1 MFAKFVLAA
10 KHLQTVPPPVIC
22 VPKVNLEKKTVLIYV
37 LNAKQVGMRILPVQ
51 QLVQSVLVAR
61 RRQPVLQ
68 PVIYALRVNSEL
80 LMVIIFVPNV
90 SQVSR
95 PMLLDQ

>member
-1 MFAKFVLAA
+1 MSVSIVLVGRRRQPARQ
-10 KHLQTVPPPVIC
+10 LVIYARR
-22 VPKVNLEKKTVLIYV
+22 VSLEKKTVLIYV
-37 LNAKQVGMRILPVQ
+37 LNAMQVVMRILPVQ

-95 PMLLDQ
+95 PMLLDR

>member
-1 MFAKFVLAA
+1 MHFVPEDLRRQRERQHA
-10 KHLQTVPPPVIC
+10 TC

-37 LNAKQVGMRILPVQ
+37 LNAMQVVMRILPVQ

-95 PMLLDQ
+95 PMLLDR

>member
-1 MFAKFVLAA
+1 
-10 KHLQTVPPPVIC
+10 

-37 LNAKQVGMRILPVQ
+37 LNAMQVGMRILPVQ
-51 QLVQSVLVAR
+51 QLVQSVLVGR
-61 RRQPVLQ
+61 RHQPVLQ

-95 PMLLDQ
+95 PMLLDR

>member
-1 MFAKFVLAA
+1 
-10 KHLQTVPPPVIC
+10 

-51 QLVQSVLVAR
+51 QLVQSVLGGR

-68 PVIYALRVNSEL
+68 PVIYALRVNLEKKT
-80 LMVIIFVPNV
+80 VTIFVLNALLV
-90 SQVSR
+90 D
-95 PMLLDQ
+95 MLVVPDH